1 LSLGPGAVYL
11 AGWAGSSASVSK
23 IDPATSPA
31 VTINSVLPVV
41 AFPPVTN
48 YGFYEGVAPGQ
59 LIQISGSNLGPA
71 SKTSA
76 QVDTSGRLPFVLANT
91 VVFFGNVPAPLVSV
105 QASSIMCY
113 VPFEIVAP
121 TRIAVSSG
129 GQMSNAVL
137 TGIVP
142 SSPQVLNILN
152 QDGTVNSA
160 DHPAK
165 AGSVIVLYVSG
176 LGQTNPPG
184 DDGLTNGN
192 PLPVPLA
199 PVTVYFPATP
209 SAVTPQ
215 FVGAAPGL
223 IAGITQVNVQV
234 PASVGTTTNAPI
246 EISVNAASAPLFTS
260 Q

>member
-1 LSLGPGAVYL
+1 
-11 AGWAGSSASVSK
+11 
-23 IDPATSPA
+23 
-31 VTINSVLPVV
+31 
-41 AFPPVTN
+41 
-48 YGFYEGVAPGQ
+48 
-59 LIQISGSNLGPA
+59 
-71 SKTSA
+71 
-76 QVDTSGRLPFVLANT
+76 
-91 VVFFGNVPAPLVSV
+91 
-105 QASSIMCY
+105 MCY

-121 TRIAVSSG
+121 TQIAVSSN

-142 SSPQVLNILN
+142 TSPQVLNIVN

-160 DHPAK
+160 GNPAK
-165 AGSVIVLYVSG
+165 AGSVIMLYVSG

-184 DDGLTNGN
+184 DDGLVNAS

-199 PVTVYFPATP
+199 AVTVYFPVMP

-234 PASVGTTTNAPI
+234 PASVPTTTNAPI
-246 EISVNAASAPLFTS
+246 EISVNSASAPLYTS

>member
-1 LSLGPGAVYL
+1 
-11 AGWAGSSASVSK
+11 
-23 IDPATSPA
+23 
-31 VTINSVLPVV
+31 
-41 AFPPVTN
+41 
-48 YGFYEGVAPGQ
+48 
-59 LIQISGSNLGPA
+59 
-71 SKTSA
+71 
-76 QVDTSGRLPFVLANT
+76 
-91 VVFFGNVPAPLVSV
+91 
-105 QASSIMCY
+105 
-113 VPFEIVAP
+113 
-121 TRIAVSSG
+121 
-129 GQMSNAVL
+129 VL

-142 SSPQVLNILN
+142 TSPQVLNVVN

-165 AGSVIVLYVSG
+165 AGSVIMLYVSG
-176 LGQTNPPG
+176 LGQTNPQG

-199 PVTVYFPATP
+199 AVTVYFPVTP

-234 PASVGTTTNAPI
+234 PTSVPSTTNLPI
-246 EISVNAASAPLFTS
+246 EISVNAASAPLYTS